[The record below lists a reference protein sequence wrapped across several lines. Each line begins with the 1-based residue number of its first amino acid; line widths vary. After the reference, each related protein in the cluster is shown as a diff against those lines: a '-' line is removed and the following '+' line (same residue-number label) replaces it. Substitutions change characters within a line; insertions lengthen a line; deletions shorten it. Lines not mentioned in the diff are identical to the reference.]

1 MKTRL
6 TSGNHRVVAFIDE
19 YAGGGGVFGESETR
33 PLAGHDVHH
42 DDAAVTS
49 PSMSGVKRRGP
60 RITLIPPDPSAT
72 LDADLAH
79 LDVAAQERVIALAP
93 FVGGVRNTF
102 ARQWPAQGVE
112 QGRPGHYT
120 RTYPFPDCWP
130 LHSELVTEFHLR
142 RQWTTVIESGEIEPA
157 AYGGEYDRWS
167 RHVREVTVAM
177 VREISQ
183 LCMAT
188 GATKHVDP
196 MVPRPGFGPP
206 TRTQVSGASHPAG
219 SWRRAWAERGPHFGG
234 MQ

>member
-1 MKTRL
+1 
-6 TSGNHRVVAFIDE
+6 
-19 YAGGGGVFGESETR
+19 
-33 PLAGHDVHH
+33 
-42 DDAAVTS
+42 
-49 PSMSGVKRRGP
+49 MSGDKRRGP

-72 LDADLAH
+72 LDADVTH
-79 LDVAAQERVIALAP
+79 LDHVAQERLIALLP

-112 QGRPGHYT
+112 QGRPGHAT

-130 LHSELVTEFHLR
+130 LHPELVTEFGLL

-188 GATKHVDP
+188 GATTHVDP
-196 MVPRPGFGPP
+196 AVPRPGFGRPM
-206 TRTQVSGASHPAG
+206 RTQVSGASRPA
-219 SWRRAWAERGPHFGG
+219 STWRRTPFGRASG
-234 MQ
+234 APSVG